1 MASEAKGEEGVKEVI
16 HVQLPVME
24 RMMAVLNADG
34 NVKK

>member
-16 HVQLPVME
+16 YVQLPVME